1 MGSRPITSS
10 HRTGRAMRGSRASAG
25 SSFSCAVVRSH
36 ATVLNLA
43 VQQARYL
50 SPQEVPPLPLD
61 ARAAWGSEPVGSADG
76 GHHLPT
82 RSSGL
87 LRTLCELAKPSDSGC
102 AYQSVVVDEL
112 ACRPGSVPGRLAT
125 TRSATIH
132 LGRPLPAASGGL
144 PASSGGPPSNARAD
158 AAGGGILLTLL
169 RVGFT
174 EPPRSPGTLVV
185 SYTTLSPLPA
195 PVRVPAVCFLWHCPA
210 GHPGWVLPTT
220 PPCGART
227 FLDARRRRGR
237 PANSSAPEV

>member
-1 MGSRPITSS
+1 MRPTTSSTGPGMGSRPITSS

-61 ARAAWGSEPVGSADG
+61 ARAAWGRLPVGSADG

-185 SYTTLSPLPA
+185 SYTTVSPLPNRA
-195 PVRVPAVCFLWHCPA
+195 DPARRSVFCGTVPRVTPGGRYPPPCPA
-210 GHPGWVLPTT
+210 EPGP
-220 PPCGART
+220 
-227 FLDARRRRGR
+227 
-237 PANSSAPEV
+237 SSRSR